1 MTLAAWVTIA
11 FAWSSPVPMEEVK
24 VLACDDMDKGFAV
37 ECDGIR
43 WE

>member
-11 FAWSSPVPMEEVK
+11 FAWSSLVPMEEVK
-24 VLACDDMDKGFAV
+24 VLAYDDMDKGFAV
-37 ECDGIR
+37 ECNGIQ